1 MRSTTLF
8 FCLLGLAF
16 AFATGLSAKEPQ
28 LYTCGM
34 HPQIIQD
41 HPGNCPI
48 CGMKL
53 TPLRTD
59 AAAGGILIDPE
70 TIQRMNLKT
79 GVVTHGPVTRDIR
92 AVGNI
97 AYDEAGLR
105 DITLKY
111 DGWIEQLYVDTTAAT
126 VKAGE
131 PLFRIYSPDLYNAE
145 LNYLV
150 ALKTDPAGALVQAA
164 RARLELFDLSD
175 DHIAQLAKSGQA
187 ERTYTY
193 RAPADGIVIEKPVVV
208 GRKVK
213 AGELI
218 YRLASLDPVWA
229 VAQFYDEDA
238 PYVHAG
244 AKVTVRT
251 AFGPARD
258 YAGRIELLEPQLADN
273 TRTLMARI
281 VLANPDG
288 TLRPGTYVDVN
299 LATTIATDAVLVP
312 ADAVLRTGRH
322 NTVFIALPGGRFD
335 PREITLGAR
344 TADDHYQ
351 VLSGLAA
358 GEKIVTSGQFML
370 DSESQL
376 REGIQKMLKAREAAA
391 GTTTPPATA
400 GAVPQNP
407 ADAAHAAAL
416 RPLALAAA
424 DGAAALGRDDLEA
437 YRKAEQ
443 SINATLKTYLASLPA
458 DTRSP
463 LARFNPLQ
471 QTASLEAAR
480 KEFEPFSTKLVDVVR
495 TNPATLT
502 GLHAFECPMSP
513 VLGTGRW
520 LQRDAD
526 IHNPFYGSAMAT
538 CGDELK

>member
-79 GVVTHGPVTRDIR
+79 GVVTRGPVTRDIR

-111 DGWIEQLYVDTTAAT
+111 DGWIEQLYVDTTATT

-150 ALKTDPAGALVQAA
+150 ALKSDPAGALVQAA

-229 VAQFYDEDA
+229 IAQFYDEDA

-391 GTTTPPATA
+391 TTTPPAQP
-400 GAVPQNP
+400 GATPLNP

-424 DGAAALGRDDLEA
+424 DGAAALGRDDLQA
-437 YRKAEQ
+437 YRQAEQ
-443 SINATLKTYLASLPA
+443 AINTTLKAYLASLPA

-495 TNPATLT
+495 TNPATMA